1 MVWESEGDRTSGE
14 RVEERFRFVYIVICA
29 PIPDMASKATNFNW
43 IKARADCSVA
53 QVFKQLELGAR
64 NDVEVANEQ
73 RKPEEH
79 HVFSVSAE
87 PGRFSVVR
95 GSRSARPVSVDFSL
109 EGEEMVA
116 CVGNEIKLT
125 ATITLN
131 NEGRCMLKV
140 NDEELEQWQ
149 VRRMALED
157 LFFGKSGS

>member
-1 MVWESEGDRTSGE
+1 L
-14 RVEERFRFVYIVICA
+14 VYIVICA
-29 PIPDMASKATNFNW
+29 PIPDMASKSTNFNW

-64 NDVEVANEQ
+64 NDVEAANEQ
-73 RKPEEH
+73 RKSEEH

-95 GSRSARPVSVDFSL
+95 GSRNVHPVSVDFSL
-109 EGEEMVA
+109 EGEEIAA

-149 VRRMALED
+149 VRRTALED